1 MAAQDTTEIN
11 VAGRGARRKG
21 LGPAG
26 DGSSC
31 GFFIHPALAVDA
43 DSEAVLGIAGA
54 RIWTRDA
61 ARPPHQ
67 GRPFED
73 KESLRWLEGAET
85 AAAVLGPVAAQLV
98 MTADRE
104 GDIYPL
110 FARRPAGLDFIVR
123 ASHDRALAPVGSGA
137 DAGSLV
143 LAPAGWEALGA
154 MQVCAAPRGP

>member
-1 MAAQDTTEIN
+1 MR
-11 VAGRGARRKG
+11 VLHPSGARRR
-21 LGPAG
+21 
-26 DGSSC
+26 C
-31 GFFIHPALAVDA
+31 GQR
-43 DSEAVLGIAGA
+43 GGA
-54 RIWTRDA
+54 RDCG
-61 ARPPHQ
+61 RPDLDPRCGANTPHQ